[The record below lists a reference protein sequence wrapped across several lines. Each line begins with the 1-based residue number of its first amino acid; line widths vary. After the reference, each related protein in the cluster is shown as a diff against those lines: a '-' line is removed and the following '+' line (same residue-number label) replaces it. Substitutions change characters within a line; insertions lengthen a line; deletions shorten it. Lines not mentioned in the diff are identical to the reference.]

1 MKNVIIVV
9 LALLSVFLGYKA
21 YFSPK
26 ASADQADAK
35 SSEEEEVS
43 ETYAVLMEQGF
54 FDVESI
60 DPNYGIDANKL
71 VEHFH
76 KHTLKKLKDGL
87 PLPGAG
93 NGTDGLV
100 TSSVEFSKET
110 LKAIM
115 DNDDELFVRFYLGAF
130 DRESAKKYALEHGLT
145 IREVVQKPV
154 VIAKSKG
161 KTVSNPP
168 ISAIGKICPPPR
180 SCP

>member
-1 MKNVIIVV
+1 MKNVIIAV
-9 LALLSVFLGYKA
+9 LAFLSVFLGYKA
-21 YFSPK
+21 YFSSET
-26 ASADQADAK
+26 SADQADGK
-35 SSEEEEVS
+35 TGETEEVS
-43 ETYAVLMEQGF
+43 ETYVRLVEQGF
-54 FDVESI
+54 FDTERI
-60 DPNYGIDANKL
+60 DPGYGIDANKL

-115 DNDDELFVRFYLGAF
+115 ANDDELFVRFYLGAF
-130 DRESAKKYALEHGLT
+130 DRESAKQYAKVHGLT

-154 VIAKSKG
+154 VIAKSTG
-161 KTVSNPP
+161 KMASEP
-168 ISAIGKICPPPR
+168 ITAIGKICPPPR